1 MAARLPSRDVVIR
14 SPWRW
19 AVIVAVTFVAYVL
32 AGLAGVMLDS
42 TATLASPMYPAAGVA
57 LACVIVYGWR
67 VLPPVALGGFVVSSS
82 FVAQHGMTQ
91 YALLL
96 PLVIAA
102 GSALQAWLGAYLV
115 KRFLPTPLKLS
126 APREI
131 AGFFALGALL
141 SCLINATVGTAALY
155 AVRAL
160 AVSDL
165 AFTWGT
171 WWIGDC
177 LGVFIAAPIV
187 LTLIGAPRADW
198 APRRTTVA
206 VPLILVTVLLAAA
219 IDQVARWEA
228 QRSQAATEREAN
240 NALMTLNFR
249 LQQPLFALQALQ
261 GAYIAAASVNGA
273 ELKRVT
279 QPWLAAGG
287 AVHAMGF
294 QERLAPTDVE
304 AAEARAH
311 AEGQTSFRV
320 RNRSAQGGVQA
331 FSGDEAYA
339 VRYIEPMESQGH
351 ALGLNALDVPAT
363 RDAIVSAVLSG
374 RATVSALHAEASGAA
389 GAVHSASTSAASNVS
404 IDATATGSAGSVF
417 NGSSLVIYQ
426 AIYHGEPT
434 TPESR
439 KAAVRG
445 VVFAAFRID
454 DILLP
459 LTQQLPP
466 GMSLC
471 VTQTTPTAPT
481 APTAPSVPSVP
492 MRRLAGPAGCEMRT
506 DAWVFSKS
514 LTYAERPWTLRVNQ
528 ATHVPGTSTREN
540 DGWLFSIIGVLST
553 GVLGALLLTVTGRTL
568 RIEAAVA
575 ERTAALQQE
584 VVERQQAESALRE
597 SEQRFRNI
605 LNNVPIGV
613 VYTDLRGNVLQTN
626 PRFCELTGYSADEL
640 LGMPSL
646 DFTHPDDIRQDAEL
660 SRQLV
665 TGEIPLYR
673 RNKRYIARDGHTL
686 WVQST
691 VSLLRDEQ
699 GQPRRIVGAVED
711 ITDHMKLAEAQQ
723 ARAAA
728 EASNHAKSDFLSRMS
743 HELRTPLNA
752 MLGFAQLLELDKRHP
767 LADAQ
772 RPWVGQIQHAGW
784 HLLEMI
790 NDVLDL
796 SRIESGNVR
805 LQIEPL
811 ELSALLAR
819 TVPLVE
825 EAARK
830 RGIRISLDLAPNA
843 MRVQGDSTRVKQIL
857 TNLLTNAVKYNAD
870 QGRIHVATRMHGLE
884 IEISVTDTGLGM
896 TPEQMAELFQPFN
909 RLGRERST
917 QEGTGIGLV
926 ISKRLAELMGGNLRA
941 RSVTGE
947 GSVFILSLPTLQG
960 HETVRSDFD
969 PLLTQPAQYHQRTV
983 HYVEDNETNV
993 EVMRGVLAQRPQVRM
1008 DVSVTG
1014 LDGLA
1019 AIRNRR
1025 PDMILLDMHLPD
1037 ISGME
1042 LLRHLKADLATS
1054 TIPVV
1059 IVSADALDSQISAA
1073 IAAGAVRYLTKP
1085 VNVNELLAVMDE
1097 VLEQADTHYG

>member
-1 MAARLPSRDVVIR
+1 M
-14 SPWRW
+14 RW
-19 AVIVAVTFVAYVL
+19 AAIGVASLLAYVV
-32 AGLAGVMLDS
+32 AGMAGVLLGAD
-42 TATLASPMYPAAGVA
+42 TALVSPMYPAAGVA
-57 LACVIVYGWR
+57 LACTIVYGWR
-67 VLPPVALGGFVVSSS
+67 ILPSVL
-82 FVAQHGMTQ
+82 
-91 YALLL
+91 
-96 PLVIAA
+96 
-102 GSALQAWLGAYLV
+102 LGAYIVGVWAGARQGLTAHVLILPLATALGTAVQAGLGAFLV
-115 KRFLPTPLKLS
+115 RRFLATPLKLM

-131 AGFFALGALL
+131 AGFFVMGALVA
-141 SCLINATVGTAALY
+141 CVVNASVGTAALY
-155 AVRAL
+155 TFGRL
-160 AVSDL
+160 AQADL
-165 AFTWGT
+165 PLTWAT

-177 LGVFIAAPIV
+177 MGVFIAAPIV
-187 LTLIGAPRADW
+187 LTLIGTPRADW

-206 VPLILVTVLLAAA
+206 VPLLLVTVLLAAA
-219 IDQVARWEA
+219 IRQVAMWDA
-228 QRSQAATEREAN
+228 QRSKAATEREAN
-240 NALMTLNFR
+240 NVLTALNFR
-249 LQQPLFALQALQ
+249 LEQPLFALRALDA
-261 GAYIAAASVNGA
+261 AYTAAASVSA
-273 ELKRVT
+273 TQFQRVT
-279 QPWLAAGG
+279 SPWLTAGG
-287 AVHAMGF
+287 AVYALGF
-294 QERLAPTDVE
+294 SEPAGPQPHSSD
-304 AAEARAH
+304 
-311 AEGQTSFRV
+311 Q
-320 RNRSAQGGVQA
+320 
-331 FSGDEAYA
+331 AYA
-339 VRYIEPMESQGH
+339 VRYFEPLATQGVTQG
-351 ALGLNALDVPAT
+351 ATQGEPFALNALTVPAAAQ
-363 RDAIVSAVLSG
+363 AIASAVLSG
-374 RATVSALHAEASGAA
+374 RATVSSPLPITTANQDAS
-389 GAVHSASTSAASNVS
+389 V
-404 IDATATGSAGSVF
+404 
-417 NGSSLVIYQ
+417 VIYQ
-426 AIYHGEPT
+426 AVYAGQPT
-434 TPESR
+434 TPQAR
-439 KAAVRG
+439 KEAVRG
-445 VVFAAFRID
+445 VIFAAVRVEGITSTLTQ
-454 DILLP
+454 LLP
-459 LTQQLPP
+459 V
-466 GMSLC
+466 GMSVC
-471 VTQTTPTAPT
+471 VADAPLS
-481 APTAPSVPSVP
+481 AALS
-492 MRRLAGPAGCEMRT
+492 RLAGPLGCEVRS
-506 DAWVFSKS
+506 DAWAFSKS
-514 LTYAERPWTLRVNQ
+514 IVYAERPWTLRVNQ
-528 ATHVPGTSTREN
+528 STKGAGMFIRDN
-540 DGWLFSIIGVLST
+540 DGWLFSIVGVLST
-553 GVLGALLLTVTGRTL
+553 GVLGALLLAMTGRTR
-568 RIEAAVA
+568 RIEAAVT

-584 VVERQQAESALRE
+584 VLERQQAESALRE

-646 DFTHPDDIRQDAEL
+646 DFTHPDDIRQDADL

-728 EASNHAKSDFLSRMS
+728 EASNRAKSDFLSRMS

-805 LQIEPL
+805 LRIEPL
-811 ELSALLAR
+811 ELTALFAR
-819 TVPLVE
+819 TLPLVE

-830 RGIRISLDLAPNA
+830 RGIRISQDLALNA
-843 MRVQGDSTRVKQIL
+843 QRVKGDSTRVKQIL

-870 QGRIHVATRMHGLE
+870 GGRIHVATRVNGLE
-884 IEISVTDTGLGM
+884 VEISVTDTGLGM
-896 TPEQMAELFQPFN
+896 TPEQMADLFQPFN
-909 RLGRERST
+909 RLGRERSAE
-917 QEGTGIGLV
+917 EGTGIGLV
-926 ISKRLAELMGGNLRA
+926 ISQRLADLMSGSLRA

-960 HETVRSDFD
+960 FDTVRSDLD
-969 PLLTQPAQYHQRTV
+969 PLLTQPAQYKQRTV

-993 EVMRGVLAQRPQVRM
+993 EVMRGVLSQRSQVRM

-1019 AIRNRR
+1019 AIRHHR

-1059 IVSADALDSQISAA
+1059 IVSADALDSQISTALAFGA
-1073 IAAGAVRYLTKP
+1073 IRYLTKP
-1085 VNVNELLAVMDE
+1085 VNVNELLAVVDE
-1097 VLEQADTHYG
+1097 VLEQADTRYG

>member
-1 MAARLPSRDVVIR
+1 VAERLT
-14 SPWRW
+14 SPDALAQPPLRW
-19 AVIVAVTFVAYVL
+19 AVIMLSTLLAYVVS
-32 AGLAGVMLDS
+32 GLAGAMLGS
-42 TATLASPMYPAAGVA
+42 GPGYASAMYPAAGVA
-57 LACVIVYGWR
+57 LACVIAYGSR
-67 VLPPVALGGFVVSSS
+67 VLPLVGLGAFVVGSWVAAKQGFTQHTLLVPAAVALG
-82 FVAQHGMTQ
+82 A
-91 YALLL
+91 
-96 PLVIAA
+96 I
-102 GSALQAWLGAYLV
+102 LQAWLGAFLV
-115 KRFLPTPLKLS
+115 KRFLSTPLTLS

-131 AGFFALGALL
+131 AGFFVLGALVA
-141 SCLINATVGTAALY
+141 CVVNASVASAALY
-155 AVRAL
+155 SIGAL
-160 AVSDL
+160 TASDL

-171 WWIGDC
+171 WWLGDC

-187 LTLIGAPRADW
+187 LAMIGRPRADW

-206 VPLILVTVLLAAA
+206 VPLMLVTLLLAAA
-219 IDQVARWEA
+219 INQVARWDA
-228 QRSQAATEREAN
+228 QRSQAVTEREAN
-240 NALMTLNFR
+240 NALTALNFR
-249 LQQPLFALQALQ
+249 LQQPLFALQALR
-261 GAYIAAASVNGA
+261 GAYIAAATVNGA

-279 QPWLAAGG
+279 QPWLAPSG
-287 AVHAMGF
+287 AVYAMGF
-294 QERLAPTDVE
+294 NERLARAEVE

-311 AEGQTSFRV
+311 AEGLTSFRV
-320 RNRSAQGGVQA
+320 RNRSEQGVVQA
-331 FSGDEAYA
+331 FAGDEAYA
-339 VRYIEPMESQGH
+339 VRYIEPMELQGY
-351 ALGLNALDVPAT
+351 ALGLNALAVPAT
-363 RDAIVSAVLSG
+363 RDAILSAVLSG
-374 RATVSALHAEASGAA
+374 NPTVSDPHGVAAAVVGGASPSVVAGVGA
-389 GAVHSASTSAASNVS
+389 GSAATNAS
-404 IDATATGSAGSVF
+404 SV
-417 NGSSLVIYQ
+417 VIYQ
-426 AIYHGEPT
+426 AVYQGDPT
-434 TPESR
+434 TPEAR

-445 VVFAAFRID
+445 VVFAAVRVD
-454 DILLP
+454 DIFSTLA
-459 LTQQLPP
+459 QQLPP

-471 VTQTTPTAPT
+471 LADTGPNAP
-481 APTAPSVPSVP
+481 V
-492 MRRLAGPAGCEMRT
+492 RRLAGPVGCELRA

-514 LTYAERPWTLRVNQ
+514 ITYAERPWSLRVNQ
-528 ATHVPGTSTREN
+528 SVHVAGGASHNN

-553 GVLGALLLTVTGRTL
+553 GVLGALLLTVTGRTR
-568 RIEAAVA
+568 RIEAAVT
-575 ERTAALQQE
+575 ERTAALQQQ
-584 VVERQQAESALRE
+584 VAERQQAESALRE

-640 LGMPSL
+640 IGMPSL

-830 RGIRISLDLAPNA
+830 RGIRISQDLVSNA

-870 QGRIHVATRMHGLE
+870 QGRIHVATRLHGSE
-884 IEISVTDTGLGM
+884 VEISVTDTGLGM

-909 RLGRERST
+909 RLGRERSS

-926 ISKRLAELMGGNLRA
+926 ISQRLAELMGGSLRA

-947 GSVFILSLPTLQG
+947 GSVFILSLPTLKD
-960 HETVRSDFD
+960 EDTVRTDLD
-969 PLLTQPAQYHQRTV
+969 QLLIQPAQYQQRTV

-1042 LLRHLKADLATS
+1042 LLRHLKADPATS
-1054 TIPVV
+1054 SIPVV
-1059 IVSADALDSQISAA
+1059 IVSADALDSQINAA
-1073 IAAGAVRYLTKP
+1073 IACGAMRYLTKP
-1085 VNVNELLAVMDE
+1085 VNVNELLAVVDE
-1097 VLEQADTHYG
+1097 VLEQADTRYG

>member
-1 MAARLPSRDVVIR
+1 MAKHLTSPEASAR
-14 SPWRW
+14 SPLRW
-19 AVIVAVTFVAYVL
+19 AVIVLATSLAYVVS
-32 AGLAGVMLDS
+32 GLAGAMLGS
-42 TATLASPMYPAAGVA
+42 GPGYASAMYPAAGVA
-57 LACVIVYGWR
+57 LACVITYGSA
-67 VLPPVALGGFVVSSS
+67 VLPAVALGAFLVGSWVVAKQGF
-82 FVAQHGMTQ
+82 AQHE
-91 YALLL
+91 LIL
-96 PLVIAA
+96 PAA
-102 GSALQAWLGAYLV
+102 VAMGATLQAWIGAFLV
-115 KRFLPTPLKLS
+115 KRFLPTPLTLS
-126 APREI
+126 ASREI
-131 AGFFALGALL
+131 AGFFVLGALVA
-141 SCLINATVGTAALY
+141 CVVNASVASAALY
-155 AVRAL
+155 SIGAL
-160 AVSDL
+160 TASDL
-165 AFTWGT
+165 GFTWGT
-171 WWIGDC
+171 WWLGDC

-187 LTLIGAPRADW
+187 LAMIGRPRADW

-206 VPLILVTVLLAAA
+206 VPLILVTLLLAGA
-219 IDQVARWEA
+219 INQVARWDA
-228 QRSQAATEREAN
+228 QRSQAVTEREAN
-240 NALMTLNFR
+240 NALTALNFR
-249 LQQPLFALQALQ
+249 LQQPLFALQALR
-261 GAYIAAASVNGA
+261 GAYLAAAAVSGS

-279 QPWLAAGG
+279 QPWLAPGG
-287 AVHAMGF
+287 AVYAMGF
-294 QERLAPTDVE
+294 NERLARADVE
-304 AAEARAH
+304 AAQARAH
-311 AEGQTSFRV
+311 AEGLTSFRV
-320 RNRSAQGGVQA
+320 HNSNEQGVVQA
-331 FSGDEAYA
+331 FEGDEAYA
-339 VRYIEPMESQGH
+339 VRYIEPMELHAH
-351 ALGLNALDVPAT
+351 ALGLNALAVLST
-363 RDAIVSAVLSG
+363 RDAILGAVLSG
-374 RATVSALHAEASGAA
+374 NPTVSDPHGVAAAVVAGEGISGGAGVGAGAGAA
-389 GAVHSASTSAASNVS
+389 ATNASNV
-404 IDATATGSAGSVF
+404 
-417 NGSSLVIYQ
+417 VIYQ
-426 AIYHGEPT
+426 AVYRGEPT
-434 TPESR
+434 TPEAR
-439 KAAVRG
+439 KAAVQG
-445 VVFAAFRID
+445 VVFAAVRID
-454 DILLP
+454 DIFSTLA
-459 LTQQLPP
+459 QQLPP

-471 VTQTTPTAPT
+471 LADTAPN
-481 APTAPSVPSVP
+481 APV
-492 MRRLAGPAGCEMRT
+492 RRLAGPAGCELRT

-514 LTYAERPWTLRVNQ
+514 ITYAQRPWILRVNQ
-528 ATHVPGTSTREN
+528 SMHVPGTASRNN
-540 DGWLFSIIGVLST
+540 DAWLFSIIGVLSA
-553 GVLGALLLTVTGRTL
+553 GVLGALLLTLTGRTR
-568 RIEAAVA
+568 RIEAAVT

-665 TGEIPLYR
+665 TGEIPLFR

-711 ITDHMKLAEAQQ
+711 ITDHLKLAEAQQ

-728 EASNHAKSDFLSRMS
+728 ESSNHAKSDFLSRMS

-752 MLGFAQLLELDKRHP
+752 MLGFAQLLELDKRNP

-811 ELSALLAR
+811 DLSALLAR

-830 RGIRISLDLAPNA
+830 RGIRISQDLERNA
-843 MRVQGDSTRVKQIL
+843 MRVKGDNTRVKQIL

-870 QGRIHVATRMHGLE
+870 QGRIHVATRLHAGE
-884 IEISVTDTGLGM
+884 VEISVTDTGLGM
-896 TPEQMAELFQPFN
+896 TPDQMAELFQPFN

-926 ISKRLAELMGGNLRA
+926 ISQRLAELMGGSLRA

-947 GSVFILSLPTLQG
+947 GSVFILSLPTLKDDD
-960 HETVRSDFD
+960 TVRTNLDE
-969 PLLTQPAQYHQRTV
+969 LLTQPAQYQQRTV

-1042 LLRHLKADLATS
+1042 LLRHIKADQATC

-1059 IVSADALDSQISAA
+1059 IVSADALDSQINTAMA
-1073 IAAGAVRYLTKP
+1073 CGAMRYLTKP
-1085 VNVNELLAVMDE
+1085 VNVNELLAVVDE
-1097 VLEQADTHYG
+1097 VLAQADTRYG

>member
-1 MAARLPSRDVVIR
+1 MSSSVRTRSPLQWAVVIL
-14 SPWRW
+14 
-19 AVIVAVTFVAYVL
+19 ATFAAYTVL
-32 AGLAGVMLDS
+32 GLAGVSLAM
-42 TATLASPMYPAAGVA
+42 APGFASPLYPAAGIA
-57 LACVIVYGWR
+57 LAFVFVYGWR
-67 VLPPVALGGFVVSSS
+67 VMPAVAVAAFVVGASITASQGWTAKS
-82 FVAQHGMTQ
+82 LTVAG
-91 YALLL
+91 
-96 PLVIAA
+96 LVAVGA
-102 GSALQAWLGAYLV
+102 TLQAGLGAALV
-115 KRFLPTPLKLS
+115 KRFLRPPLRLS
-126 APREI
+126 EPREI
-131 AGFFALGALL
+131 AGFFLWGAFVACTL
-141 SCLINATVGTAALY
+141 NASIATAGLY
-155 AVRAL
+155 ASGVLMA
-160 AVSDL
+160 SDL
-165 AFTWGT
+165 LFTWGT

-177 LGVFIAAPIV
+177 LGVLIAAPIA
-187 LTLIGAPRADW
+187 LTFIGLPRADW

-206 VPLILVTVLLAAA
+206 LPLLLVTLMLAGAVL
-219 IDQVARWEA
+219 QVARWDT
-228 QRSQAATEREAN
+228 QRLQAVTEREAN
-240 NALMTLNFR
+240 NALAALNFR
-249 LQQPLFALQALQ
+249 LQQPLFALQALH
-261 GAYIAAASVNGA
+261 GAFIASDKVSDVSRR

-279 QPWLAAGG
+279 EPWLTPGLPIYTLGFSERVMPGHVAA
-287 AVHAMGF
+287 V
-294 QERLAPTDVE
+294 
-304 AAEARAH
+304 EARAH
-311 AEGQTSFRV
+311 AEGLTTFRV
-320 RNRSAQGGVQA
+320 RNRNEQGTVQA
-331 FSGDEAYA
+331 FAGDEEAYA
-339 VRYIEPMESQGH
+339 VRYIEPMEAH
-351 ALGLNALDVPAT
+351 ANALGLNALSVPVEH
-363 RDAIVSAVLSG
+363 DAVLSAVASG
-374 RATVSALHAEASGAA
+374 KATVSGVHRLSSA
-389 GAVHSASTSAASNVS
+389 GQATSADGQLNVQ
-404 IDATATGSAGSVF
+404 GV
-417 NGSSLVIYQ
+417 VIYQ
-426 AIYHGEPT
+426 AVYQGEPT
-434 TPESR
+434 TPQAR
-439 KAAVRG
+439 QAAVRG
-445 VVFAAFRID
+445 VVFASVRVEDTFSS
-454 DILLP
+454 LS
-459 LTQQLPP
+459 QQLPP

-471 VTQTTPTAPT
+471 VVDNSPGTRANQ
-481 APTAPSVPSVP
+481 
-492 MRRLAGPAGCEMRT
+492 RRLAGPAGCELRT
-506 DAWVFSKS
+506 DARVFSKS
-514 LTYAERPWTLRVNQ
+514 ITYAERPWSLRVNQ
-528 ATHVPGTSTREN
+528 AIRVSGAAVRDS
-540 DGWLFSIIGVLST
+540 DAWLFSIIGLLST
-553 GVLGALLLTVTGRTL
+553 AVLGALLLTMTGRTR
-568 RIEAAVA
+568 RIEAAVT

-811 ELSALLAR
+811 ELTALLAR

-825 EAARK
+825 ETARK
-830 RGIRISLDLAPNA
+830 RGIRISQDLAANA
-843 MRVQGDSTRVKQIL
+843 MRVQGDNTRVKQIL

-870 QGRIHVATRMHGLE
+870 QGRIHVATRLHGSE
-884 IEISVTDTGLGM
+884 VEISVTDTGLGM

-909 RLGRERST
+909 RLGRERSA

-926 ISKRLAELMGGNLRA
+926 ISQRLAELMGGSLRA

-947 GSVFILSLPTLQG
+947 GSVFILSLPTLKDQD
-960 HETVRSDFD
+960 TVRNDLD
-969 PLLTQPAQYHQRTV
+969 QLHTQPAQYQQRTV

-1019 AIRNRR
+1019 AIRNHR

-1059 IVSADALDSQISAA
+1059 IVSADALDSQITTA
-1073 IAAGAVRYLTKP
+1073 IACGAMRYLTKP
-1085 VNVNELLAVMDE
+1085 VNVNELLAVVDE
-1097 VLEQADTHYG
+1097 VLEQADTRYG

>member
-1 MAARLPSRDVVIR
+1 M
-14 SPWRW
+14 RW
-19 AVIVAVTFVAYVL
+19 AAIGVASLLAYVF
-32 AGLAGVMLDS
+32 AGMVGVLLGADN
-42 TATLASPMYPAAGVA
+42 ALVSPMYPAAGVA
-57 LACVIVYGWR
+57 LACTIVYGWR
-67 VLPPVALGGFVVSSS
+67 VLPSVALGAYIVGVWAGTRHGFAAHV
-82 FVAQHGMTQ
+82 
-91 YALLL
+91 LIL
-96 PLVIAA
+96 PLATA
-102 GSALQAWLGAYLV
+102 LGAAVQAGLGAFLV
-115 KRFLPTPLKLS
+115 QRFLPTPLKLM

-131 AGFFALGALL
+131 AGFFVLGALVA
-141 SCLINATVGTAALY
+141 CVVNASVGTAAFL
-155 AVRAL
+155 ALGGLARA
-160 AVSDL
+160 DL
-165 AFTWGT
+165 PLTWAI

-187 LTLIGAPRADW
+187 LTLIGTPRADW

-206 VPLILVTVLLAAA
+206 VPLLLVTVLLAAA
-219 IDQVARWEA
+219 INQVALWDA
-228 QRSQAATEREAN
+228 QRSKTATEREAN
-240 NALMTLNFR
+240 NVLTALNFR
-249 LQQPLFALQALQ
+249 LREPLFALQALNA
-261 GAYIAAASVNGA
+261 AYTAAASVSA
-273 ELKRVT
+273 AQFQRVT
-279 QPWLAAGG
+279 LPWLTGDG
-287 AVHAMGF
+287 AVYAMGF
-294 QERLAPTDVE
+294 NERIVRADMA
-304 AAEARAH
+304 AAEPEANAK
-311 AEGQTSFRV
+311 AEGTSSFRI
-320 RNRSAQGGVQA
+320 RYRSEPAGLQPI
-331 FSGDEAYA
+331 SGDQVYA
-339 VRYIEPMESQGH
+339 VRYIEPLAAQGS
-351 ALGLNALDVPAT
+351 ASELNDLAVPT
-363 RDAIVSAVLSG
+363 TSEAIASAVLTG
-374 RATVSALHAEASGAA
+374 LPTVSGP
-389 GAVHSASTSAASNVS
+389 HSAATPKLTTNKASQN
-404 IDATATGSAGSVF
+404 ASV
-417 NGSSLVIYQ
+417 VIYQ
-426 AIYHGEPT
+426 AVYTGQPT
-434 TPESR
+434 TPQAR
-439 KAAVRG
+439 KEAVRG
-445 VVFAAFRID
+445 VVFAAVRVEGITSTLTQ
-454 DILLP
+454 LLP
-459 LTQQLPP
+459 V
-466 GMSLC
+466 GMSVC
-471 VTQTTPTAPT
+471 VVDAP
-481 APTAPSVPSVP
+481 PSAAVS
-492 MRRLAGPAGCEMRT
+492 RLAGPLGCEVRSDT
-506 DAWVFSKS
+506 SAFSKS
-514 LTYAERPWTLRVNQ
+514 IVYAERPWTLRVNQ
-528 ATHVPGTSTREN
+528 SNKATGRLIRDN
-540 DGWLFSIIGVLST
+540 DGWLFSIVGVMST
-553 GVLGALLLTVTGRTL
+553 GVLGALLLAMTGRTR

-584 VVERQQAESALRE
+584 VLERQQAESALRE

-805 LQIEPL
+805 LRIEPL
-811 ELSALLAR
+811 ELTALFAR
-819 TVPLVE
+819 TLPLVE

-830 RGIRISLDLAPNA
+830 RGIRISQDLALNA
-843 MRVQGDSTRVKQIL
+843 QRVQGDSTRVKQIL

-870 QGRIHVATRMHGLE
+870 GGRIHVATRVNGLE
-884 IEISVTDTGLGM
+884 VEISVTDTGLGM
-896 TPEQMAELFQPFN
+896 TPEQMADLFQPFN
-909 RLGRERST
+909 RLGRERSA

-926 ISKRLAELMGGNLRA
+926 ISQRLADLMGGSLRA

-960 HETVRSDFD
+960 HDTVRSDLD
-969 PLLTQPAQYHQRTV
+969 PLLTQPAQYKQRTV

-993 EVMRGVLAQRPQVRM
+993 EVMRGVLSQRPQVRM

-1019 AIRNRR
+1019 AIRHHR

-1042 LLRHLKADLATS
+1042 LLRYLKADLATS

-1059 IVSADALDSQISAA
+1059 IVSADALDSQISTALGF
-1073 IAAGAVRYLTKP
+1073 GAVRYLTKP
-1085 VNVNELLAVMDE
+1085 VNVNELLSVVDE
-1097 VLEQADTHYG
+1097 LLAAADTHYG

>member
-1 MAARLPSRDVVIR
+1 VVAR
-14 SPWRW
+14 SPSGDALTRSPLRW
-19 AVIVAVTFVAYVL
+19 AVILVVTLLAYT
-32 AGLAGVMLDS
+32 AFGLAGVMLGA
-42 TATLASPMYPAAGVA
+42 ATSLASPMYPAAGIA

-67 VLPPVALGGFVVSSS
+67 VLPAVGLGAFIVGTWVASKQGLT
-82 FVAQHGMTQ
+82 QH
-91 YALLL
+91 ALLL
-96 PLVIAA
+96 PVAVA
-102 GSALQAWLGAYLV
+102 MGATVQAWLGAFLV
-115 KRFLPTPLKLS
+115 KRFLPAPLKLS

-131 AGFFALGALL
+131 AGFFVLGALVA
-141 SCLINATVGTAALY
+141 CVVNASAGTAALY
-155 AVRAL
+155 VGRAL
-160 AVSDL
+160 TASDL
-165 AFTWGT
+165 LFTWGI
-171 WWIGDC
+171 WWVGDC
-177 LGVFIAAPIV
+177 LGVFIAAPIL
-187 LTLIGAPRADW
+187 LTLIGQPRADW

-206 VPLILVTVLLAAA
+206 VPLMLVTVLLAAA
-219 IDQVARWEA
+219 ISQVSRWDA
-228 QRSQAATEREAN
+228 LRSQAVTEREAN
-240 NALMTLNFR
+240 NALTALNFR
-249 LQQPLFALQALQ
+249 LQQPLFALQALH
-261 GAYIAAASVNGA
+261 GAYVAAAAVNGA

-279 QPWLAAGG
+279 QPWLEPSG
-287 AVHAMGF
+287 AVYAMGF
-294 QERLAPTDVE
+294 NERVARADLE

-311 AEGQTSFRV
+311 AEGLTSFRV
-320 RNRSAQGGVQA
+320 RNRSEQGVVQP

-339 VRYIEPMESQGH
+339 MRYIEPMELQGH
-351 ALGLNALDVPAT
+351 ALGLNALAVPAT
-363 RDAIVSAVLSG
+363 RDAILSAVLTG
-374 RATVSALHAEASGAA
+374 RPTVSDPHGVAAAGVAAA
-389 GAVHSASTSAASNVS
+389 GAAAKTSGVDAAAGASS
-404 IDATATGSAGSVF
+404 
-417 NGSSLVIYQ
+417 NGSSVVIYQ
-426 AIYHGEPT
+426 AVYHGEPA
-434 TPESR
+434 TPEAR

-445 VVFAAFRID
+445 VAFAAVRID
-454 DILLP
+454 DIFSS

-471 VTQTTPTAPT
+471 VADAAPN
-481 APTAPSVPSVP
+481 AP

-514 LTYAERPWTLRVNQ
+514 ITYAERPWSLRVNQ
-528 ATHVPGTSTREN
+528 AIHVPGAATRQN

-553 GVLGALLLTVTGRTL
+553 GVLGALLLTVTGRTR
-568 RIEAAVA
+568 RIEAAVT

-640 LGMPSL
+640 IGMPSL

-660 SRQLV
+660 SRQLI

-691 VSLLRDEQ
+691 VSLLRDDQ

-752 MLGFAQLLELDKRHP
+752 MLGFAQLLELDKRNP

-830 RGIRISLDLAPNA
+830 RGIRISQDLERNA
-843 MRVQGDSTRVKQIL
+843 MRVQGDNTRVKQIL

-870 QGRIHVATRMHGLE
+870 HGRIHVATRLHAGE
-884 IEISVTDTGLGM
+884 VEISVTDTGLGM

-926 ISKRLAELMGGNLRA
+926 ISQRLAELMGGSLRA

-947 GSVFILSLPTLQG
+947 GSVFILSLPTLKD
-960 HETVRSDFD
+960 EDTVRTNLDE
-969 PLLTQPAQYHQRTV
+969 LLTQPAQYQQRTV

-1019 AIRNRR
+1019 AIRNHR

-1042 LLRHLKADLATS
+1042 LLRHIKADLATS

-1059 IVSADALDSQISAA
+1059 IVSADALDSQINTA
-1073 IAAGAVRYLTKP
+1073 IACGAIRYLTKP
-1085 VNVNELLAVMDE
+1085 VNVNELLAVVDE
-1097 VLEQADTHYG
+1097 VLGQADTRYG

>member
-1 MAARLPSRDVVIR
+1 
-14 SPWRW
+14 
-19 AVIVAVTFVAYVL
+19 
-32 AGLAGVMLDS
+32 
-42 TATLASPMYPAAGVA
+42 
-57 LACVIVYGWR
+57 
-67 VLPPVALGGFVVSSS
+67 
-82 FVAQHGMTQ
+82 
-91 YALLL
+91 
-96 PLVIAA
+96 
-102 GSALQAWLGAYLV
+102 
-115 KRFLPTPLKLS
+115 
-126 APREI
+126 
-131 AGFFALGALL
+131 
-141 SCLINATVGTAALY
+141 
-155 AVRAL
+155 
-160 AVSDL
+160 
-165 AFTWGT
+165 
-171 WWIGDC
+171 
-177 LGVFIAAPIV
+177 
-187 LTLIGAPRADW
+187 
-198 APRRTTVA
+198 
-206 VPLILVTVLLAAA
+206 
-219 IDQVARWEA
+219 
-228 QRSQAATEREAN
+228 
-240 NALMTLNFR
+240 
-249 LQQPLFALQALQ
+249 
-261 GAYIAAASVNGA
+261 
-273 ELKRVT
+273 
-279 QPWLAAGG
+279 
-287 AVHAMGF
+287 
-294 QERLAPTDVE
+294 
-304 AAEARAH
+304 
-311 AEGQTSFRV
+311 
-320 RNRSAQGGVQA
+320 
-331 FSGDEAYA
+331 
-339 VRYIEPMESQGH
+339 
-351 ALGLNALDVPAT
+351 
-363 RDAIVSAVLSG
+363 
-374 RATVSALHAEASGAA
+374 
-389 GAVHSASTSAASNVS
+389 
-404 IDATATGSAGSVF
+404 
-417 NGSSLVIYQ
+417 
-426 AIYHGEPT
+426 
-434 TPESR
+434 
-439 KAAVRG
+439 
-445 VVFAAFRID
+445 
-454 DILLP
+454 

-471 VTQTTPTAPT
+471 VADSAPNAPT
-481 APTAPSVPSVP
+481 
-492 MRRLAGPAGCEMRT
+492 RRLAGPVACEMRT

-514 LTYAERPWTLRVNQ
+514 ITYAERPWSLRVNQ
-528 ATHVPGTSTREN
+528 AIAPVGAAARDS

-553 GVLGALLLTVTGRTL
+553 GVLGALLLTVTGRTR
-568 RIEAAVA
+568 RIEAAVT

-640 LGMPSL
+640 IGMPSL

-752 MLGFAQLLELDKRHP
+752 MLGFAQLLELDKRNP

-830 RGIRISLDLAPNA
+830 RGIRISQDLAPKA
-843 MRVQGDSTRVKQIL
+843 MRVQGDNTRVKQIL

-870 QGRIHVATRMHGLE
+870 QGRIHVATRLHGHE
-884 IEISVTDTGLGM
+884 VEISVTDTGLGM

-909 RLGRERST
+909 RLGRERSS

-926 ISKRLAELMGGNLRA
+926 ISQRLAELMGGSLRA

-947 GSVFILSLPTLQG
+947 GSVFILSLPTLKD
-960 HETVRSDFD
+960 EDTVRTNLDE
-969 PLLTQPAQYHQRTV
+969 LLTQPAQYQQRTV

-1019 AIRNRR
+1019 AIRNHR

-1042 LLRHLKADLATS
+1042 LLRHIKADLATS

-1059 IVSADALDSQISAA
+1059 IVSADALDSQINAA
-1073 IAAGAVRYLTKP
+1073 IACGAMRYLTKP
-1085 VNVNELLAVMDE
+1085 VNVNELLAVVDE
-1097 VLEQADTHYG
+1097 VLEQADTRYG

>member
-1 MAARLPSRDVVIR
+1 MLSSARTR
-14 SPWRW
+14 SPLRW
-19 AVIVAVTFVAYVL
+19 AVVIVATFMTYTL
-32 AGLAGVMLDS
+32 LGLAGVSLAM
-42 TATLASPMYPAAGVA
+42 APGFASPFYPAAGIA
-57 LACVIVYGWR
+57 LACVFVYGWR
-67 VLPPVALGGFVVSSS
+67 VMPAVALGAFVVGASIMAAQGWTAKSLTVAGFV
-82 FVAQHGMTQ
+82 AMG
-91 YALLL
+91 A
-96 PLVIAA
+96 P
-102 GSALQAWLGAYLV
+102 LQAGLGAVLV
-115 KRFLPTPLKLS
+115 KRFLRPPLRLS
-126 APREI
+126 APKEI
-131 AGFFALGALL
+131 ASFFLWGAFVACTL
-141 SCLINATVGTAALY
+141 NASIATAGLY
-155 AVRAL
+155 ASGVLSA
-160 AVSDL
+160 SDL
-165 AFTWGT
+165 LFTWGT
-171 WWIGDC
+171 WWTCDC
-177 LGVFIAAPIV
+177 LGVLIAAPIA
-187 LTLIGAPRADW
+187 LAFIGLPRADW
-198 APRRTTVA
+198 APRRATVA
-206 VPLILVTVLLAAA
+206 LPLVLVTVLLAGAVL
-219 IDQVARWEA
+219 QVTRWDA
-228 QRSQAATEREAN
+228 QRLQTVTEREAN
-240 NALMTLNFR
+240 NLLVTLSFR
-249 LQQPLFALQALQ
+249 LQQPLYALQAVH
-261 GAYIAAASVNGA
+261 GAFIASDRVGNVSRQ

-279 QPWLAAGG
+279 EPWLSLAAPI
-287 AVHAMGF
+287 HALGF
-294 QERLAPTDVE
+294 TERVMPGQMAAVE
-304 AAEARAH
+304 ARVH
-311 AEGQTSFRV
+311 AEGLTTFRI
-320 RNRSAQGGVQA
+320 RNRNEQGAVQRLA
-331 FSGDEAYA
+331 GDEEAFA
-339 VRYIEPMESQGH
+339 VRYIEPMEAH
-351 ALGLNALDVPAT
+351 VLALGLNALSVPGQ
-363 RDAIVSAVLSG
+363 RDAVLSAVATG
-374 RATVSALHAEASGAA
+374 KATVTGLHTVSSGLSP
-389 GAVHSASTSAASNVS
+389 GLSSGLSSDASTSRA
-404 IDATATGSAGSVF
+404 
-417 NGSSLVIYQ
+417 NGQTKGQDVVIYQ
-426 AIYHGEPT
+426 AVYQGEPS
-434 TPESR
+434 TPPAR

-445 VVFAAFRID
+445 VVFASVRVE
-454 DILLP
+454 DILASLS
-459 LTQQLPP
+459 QQLSP

-471 VTQTTPTAPT
+471 VVDTSPDSLASQ
-481 APTAPSVPSVP
+481 
-492 MRRLAGPAGCEMRT
+492 RRLAGPMGCEMRT
-506 DAWVFSKS
+506 DAGVFSKPMS
-514 LTYAERPWTLRVNQ
+514 YAQRPWSLRVIQ
-528 ATHVPGTSTREN
+528 AVPVRGVGGVGGVGARDS
-540 DGWLFSIIGVLST
+540 DAWLFSIIGLLST
-553 GVLGALLLTVTGRTL
+553 AVLGALLLTVTGRTR
-568 RIEAAVA
+568 RIEAAVTD
-575 ERTAALQQE
+575 RTAALQQE
-584 VVERQQAESALRE
+584 VLERQQAESALRE

-640 LGMPSL
+640 LGMPSI
-646 DFTHPDDIRQDAEL
+646 DFTHPDDVRQDADL

-811 ELSALLAR
+811 ELAALFAR

-825 EAARK
+825 AAARK
-830 RGIRISLDLAPNA
+830 RGIRISQDLAPDA

-870 QGRIHVATRMHGLE
+870 HGRIHVATRMHGLE

-926 ISKRLAELMGGNLRA
+926 ISQRLAELMGGSLRA

-947 GSVFILSLPTLQG
+947 GSVFILSLPTLQSYD
-960 HETVRSDFD
+960 TVRTDLD
-969 PLLTQPAQYHQRTV
+969 PLHTQPAQYQQRTV

-1019 AIRNRR
+1019 AIRNHR

-1059 IVSADALDSQISAA
+1059 IVSADALDSQITTA
-1073 IAAGAVRYLTKP
+1073 IACGAMRYLTKP
-1085 VNVNELLAVMDE
+1085 VNVNELLAVVDE
-1097 VLEQADTHYG
+1097 VLEQADTRYG

>member
-1 MAARLPSRDVVIR
+1 VAERLTSPDASARSPLRWVVIVL
-14 SPWRW
+14 
-19 AVIVAVTFVAYVL
+19 ATLLAYVGS
-32 AGLAGVMLDS
+32 GLAGAMLGS
-42 TATLASPMYPAAGVA
+42 GPAYASAMYPAAGVA
-57 LACVIVYGWR
+57 LACVIAFGPR
-67 VLPPVALGGFVVSSS
+67 VLPSVALGAFVVGSW
-82 FVAQHGMTQ
+82 VAAKQGFTQH
-91 YALLL
+91 ALLL
-96 PLVIAA
+96 PAA
-102 GSALQAWLGAYLV
+102 VAMGATLQAWLGAFLV
-115 KRFLPTPLKLS
+115 KRFLPTPLTLS

-131 AGFFALGALL
+131 AGFFVLGALVA
-141 SCLINATVGTAALY
+141 CVVNASVASAALY
-155 AVRAL
+155 SIRAL
-160 AVSDL
+160 TASDL
-165 AFTWGT
+165 AFNWGT
-171 WWIGDC
+171 WWLGDC

-187 LTLIGAPRADW
+187 LAMIGQPRAEW
-198 APRRTTVA
+198 APRRATVA
-206 VPLILVTVLLAAA
+206 VPLMLVTLLLAAA
-219 IDQVARWEA
+219 INQVARWDA
-228 QRSQAATEREAN
+228 QRSQAVTEREAN
-240 NALMTLNFR
+240 NALTALNFR
-249 LQQPLFALQALQ
+249 LQQPLFALQALR
-261 GAYIAAASVNGA
+261 GAYVAAAAVNGS

-279 QPWLAAGG
+279 QPWLAPSG
-287 AVHAMGF
+287 AVYAMGF
-294 QERLAPTDVE
+294 NERLARADVE

-311 AEGQTSFRV
+311 AEGLTSFRV
-320 RNRSAQGGVQA
+320 RNRSEQGVVQT
-331 FSGDEAYA
+331 FTGDEAYA
-339 VRYIEPMESQGH
+339 VRYIEPMELQGY
-351 ALGLNALDVPAT
+351 ALGLNALAVPAT
-363 RDAIVSAVLSG
+363 RDAILSAVLSG
-374 RATVSALHAEASGAA
+374 QPTVSDPHGVATAMVGGAGTSVAAVA
-389 GAVHSASTSAASNVS
+389 GASATNAS
-404 IDATATGSAGSVF
+404 SV
-417 NGSSLVIYQ
+417 LIYQ
-426 AIYHGEPT
+426 AVYHGEPT
-434 TPESR
+434 SPEAR

-445 VVFAAFRID
+445 VVFAAVRID
-454 DILLP
+454 DIFSTLA
-459 LTQQLPP
+459 QQLPP

-471 VTQTTPTAPT
+471 LADTAPN
-481 APTAPSVPSVP
+481 AP
-492 MRRLAGPAGCEMRT
+492 MRRLAGPVGCELRT

-514 LTYAERPWTLRVNQ
+514 ITYAERPWSLRVNQ
-528 ATHVPGTSTREN
+528 SIRPSGTASHNN

-553 GVLGALLLTVTGRTL
+553 GVLGALLLTVTGRTR

-575 ERTAALQQE
+575 ERTAALQQQ
-584 VVERQQAESALRE
+584 VAERQQAESALRE

-640 LGMPSL
+640 IGMPSL

-767 LADAQ
+767 LAEAQ

-825 EAARK
+825 ETARK
-830 RGIRISLDLAPNA
+830 RGIRISQDLVSNA

-870 QGRIHVATRMHGLE
+870 QGRIHVATRLHGSE
-884 IEISVTDTGLGM
+884 VEISVTDTGLGM

-926 ISKRLAELMGGNLRA
+926 ISQRLAELMGGSLRA

-947 GSVFILSLPTLQG
+947 GSVFILSLPTLKD
-960 HETVRSDFD
+960 EDTVRTDLD
-969 PLLTQPAQYHQRTV
+969 QMLTQPAQYQQRTV

-993 EVMRGVLAQRPQVRM
+993 EVMRGVLAQRAQVRM

-1019 AIRNRR
+1019 AIRNHR

-1054 TIPVV
+1054 SIPVV
-1059 IVSADALDSQISAA
+1059 IVSADALDSQINTA
-1073 IAAGAVRYLTKP
+1073 IACGAMRYLTKP
-1085 VNVNELLAVMDE
+1085 VNVNELLAVVDE
-1097 VLEQADTHYG
+1097 VLEQADTRYG

>member
-1 MAARLPSRDVVIR
+1 MHR
-14 SPWRW
+14 SPLRW
-19 AVIVAVTFVAYVL
+19 GLIAAATLLTYVVS
-32 AGLAGVMLDS
+32 GLAAAMLGVGS
-42 TATLASPMYPAAGVA
+42 NTALPMYPAAGVA

-67 VLPPVALGGFVVSSS
+67 VLPAVALGAFIVGTWVVANKGFT
-82 FVAQHGMTQ
+82 QHAM
-91 YALLL
+91 LL
-96 PLVIAA
+96 PVAMA
-102 GSALQAWLGAYLV
+102 MGATLQSWLGAILV
-115 KRFLPTPLKLS
+115 KRFLATPLKLS

-131 AGFFALGALL
+131 AGFFILGALL
-141 SCLINATVGTAALY
+141 ACVVNASVGTAALY
-155 AVRAL
+155 ASRAL
-160 AVSDL
+160 TGSEL
-165 AFTWGT
+165 AFAWGA
-171 WWIGDC
+171 WWTGDC

-187 LTLIGAPRADW
+187 LTLIGQPHADW

-206 VPLILVTVLLAAA
+206 APLMLVTVLLAAA
-219 IDQVARWEA
+219 VHQVAQWDA
-228 QRSQAATEREAN
+228 QRTQAITEREAN
-240 NALMTLNFR
+240 NALTALEFR
-249 LQQPLFALQALQ
+249 LQQPLFALQALH
-261 GAYIAAASVNGA
+261 GAYVAAASISRA
-273 ELKRVT
+273 DLKRVT
-279 QPWLAAGG
+279 QPWLTPGG
-287 AVHAMGF
+287 AVYALGF
-294 QERLAPTDVE
+294 NERVARVDVA

-311 AEGQTSFRV
+311 AEGLTSYHV
-320 RNRSAQGGVQA
+320 RNLNAQGVVQPVG
-331 FSGDEAYA
+331 GDETYA
-339 VRYIEPMESQGH
+339 VRFIEPMELQAH
-351 ALGLNALDVPAT
+351 ALGLDAFAAPAT
-363 RDAIVSAVLSG
+363 REAIYGAVLSG
-374 RATVSALHAEASGAA
+374 RPTASDPHSVATSAVAA
-389 GAVHSASTSAASNVS
+389 ATTSAAAQTTS
-404 IDATATGSAGSVF
+404 TAAGGSANASGV
-417 NGSSLVIYQ
+417 LIYQ
-426 AIYHGEPT
+426 AVYLGDPS
-434 TPESR
+434 TPEAR

-445 VVFAAFRID
+445 VVFVAVRID
-454 DILLP
+454 DIFSTLA
-459 LTQQLPP
+459 QQLPP

-471 VTQTTPTAPT
+471 MTGSSA
-481 APTAPSVPSVP
+481 ASAP
-492 MRRLAGPAGCEMRT
+492 MRRLAGPEGCELRT
-506 DAWVFSKS
+506 DAWAYSKS
-514 LTYAERPWTLRVNQ
+514 ISYAERPWSLRVNQ
-528 ATHVPGTSTREN
+528 SMHVSNPASRDDE
-540 DGWLFSIIGVLST
+540 GWLFSAIGVLST
-553 GVLGALLLTVTGRTL
+553 GVLGALLLTVTGRTR
-568 RIEAAVA
+568 RIEAAVT

-613 VYTDLRGNVLQTN
+613 IYTDLRGNVLQTN

-640 LGMPSL
+640 IGMPSL
-646 DFTHPDDIRQDAEL
+646 DLTHPDDIRQDAEL

-665 TGEIPLYR
+665 CGEIPLYR

-830 RGIRISLDLAPNA
+830 RGIRISRDLAINA
-843 MRVQGDSTRVKQIL
+843 TRVKGDNTRVKQIL

-870 QGRIHVATRMHGLE
+870 QGRIHVATRLHGSE
-884 IEISVTDTGLGM
+884 VEISVTDTGLGM
-896 TPEQMAELFQPFN
+896 TPEQMSELFQPFN

-926 ISKRLAELMGGNLRA
+926 ISQRLAELMGGSLRA
-941 RSVTGE
+941 RSVTGK
-947 GSVFILSLPTLQG
+947 GSVFILSLPTLKD
-960 HETVRSDFD
+960 EDRVRTSFD
-969 PLLTQPAQYHQRTV
+969 ELTIEPAQYQQRTV
-983 HYVEDNETNV
+983 HYVEDNETNI

-1025 PDMILLDMHLPD
+1025 PDLILLDMHLPD

-1042 LLRHLKADLATS
+1042 LLRHIKTDLATS

-1059 IVSADALDSQISAA
+1059 IVSADALESQITAA
-1073 IAAGAVRYLTKP
+1073 IACGAMRYLTKP
-1085 VNVNELLAVMDE
+1085 VNVNELLAVVDQ
-1097 VLEQADTHYG
+1097 VLGQADTRYG

>member
-1 MAARLPSRDVVIR
+1 VAERLTSPDALTR
-14 SPWRW
+14 SPLRW
-19 AVIVAVTFVAYVL
+19 AVIVLATLLAYVL
-32 AGLAGVMLDS
+32 TGLAGAKLGS
-42 TATLASPMYPAAGVA
+42 GPGYASPMYPAAGIA
-57 LACVIVYGWR
+57 LACVIAYGSR
-67 VLPPVALGGFVVSSS
+67 VLPSIALGAFVVGSW
-82 FVAQHGMTQ
+82 VAAKQGFTQ
-91 YALLL
+91 YALLM
-96 PLVIAA
+96 PAA
-102 GSALQAWLGAYLV
+102 VAVGATLQAWLGAFLV
-115 KRFLPTPLKLS
+115 KRFLPTPLTLS
-126 APREI
+126 ASREI
-131 AGFFALGALL
+131 AGFFVLGALVA
-141 SCLINATVGTAALY
+141 CVVNASVASAALY
-155 AVRAL
+155 LIGAL
-160 AVSDL
+160 TASDL

-171 WWIGDC
+171 WWLGDC

-187 LTLIGAPRADW
+187 LAMIGQPRADW

-206 VPLILVTVLLAAA
+206 VPLMLVTLLLAAA
-219 IDQVARWEA
+219 INQVARWDA
-228 QRSQAATEREAN
+228 QRSQAVTEREAN
-240 NALMTLNFR
+240 NALTALNFR
-249 LQQPLFALQALQ
+249 LQQPLFALQALR
-261 GAYIAAASVNGA
+261 GAYVAAAVVNGS

-279 QPWLAAGG
+279 QPWLAPSG
-287 AVHAMGF
+287 AVYAMGF
-294 QERLAPTDVE
+294 NERLARAEVE

-311 AEGQTSFRV
+311 AEGLTSFRV
-320 RNRSAQGGVQA
+320 RDRSEQGVVQA
-331 FSGDEAYA
+331 FTGDEAYA
-339 VRYIEPMESQGH
+339 VRYIEPMELQGY
-351 ALGLNALDVPAT
+351 ALGLNALAVRAT
-363 RDAIVSAVLSG
+363 RDAILSAVLTG
-374 RATVSALHAEASGAA
+374 NPTVSDPHGVATAVVGDASASVVA
-389 GAVHSASTSAASNVS
+389 GAGASAGAGSAATNASNV
-404 IDATATGSAGSVF
+404 
-417 NGSSLVIYQ
+417 VIYQ
-426 AIYHGEPT
+426 AVYEGEPT
-434 TPESR
+434 TPEAR

-445 VVFAAFRID
+445 VVFAAVRID
-454 DILLP
+454 DIFSTLA
-459 LTQQLPP
+459 QQLPP

-471 VTQTTPTAPT
+471 MADTAPN
-481 APTAPSVPSVP
+481 AP
-492 MRRLAGPAGCEMRT
+492 MRRLAGLAGCELRT

-514 LTYAERPWTLRVNQ
+514 ITYAERPWSLRVNQ
-528 ATHVPGTSTREN
+528 SIRVAGTSLRNN
-540 DGWLFSIIGVLST
+540 DAWLFSIIGVLST
-553 GVLGALLLTVTGRTL
+553 GVLGALLLTVTGRTR
-568 RIEAAVA
+568 RIEAAVT

-699 GQPRRIVGAVED
+699 GEPRRIVGAVED

-752 MLGFAQLLELDKRHP
+752 MLGFAQLLELDKRNP
-767 LADAQ
+767 LAEAQ

-811 ELSALLAR
+811 ELTALLAR
-819 TVPLVE
+819 TLPLVE

-830 RGIRISLDLAPNA
+830 RGIRITQDLERSA
-843 MRVQGDSTRVKQIL
+843 MRAQGDNTRVKQIL

-870 QGRIHVATRMHGLE
+870 DGRIHVATRLHAGE
-884 IEISVTDTGLGM
+884 VEISVTDTGLGM
-896 TPEQMAELFQPFN
+896 TPEQMSELFQPFN

-926 ISKRLAELMGGNLRA
+926 ISQRLAELMGGSLRA

-947 GSVFILSLPTLQG
+947 GSVFILSLPTLKDDD
-960 HETVRSDFD
+960 TVRTNLDE
-969 PLLTQPAQYHQRTV
+969 LLTHPAQYQQRTV

-1019 AIRNRR
+1019 AIRNHR

-1059 IVSADALDSQISAA
+1059 IVSADALDSQINAA
-1073 IAAGAVRYLTKP
+1073 IASGAMRYLTKP
-1085 VNVNELLAVMDE
+1085 VNVNELLAVVDE
-1097 VLEQADTHYG
+1097 VLGQADTRYG

>member
-1 MAARLPSRDVVIR
+1 MATRLPSPDAITRLPLR

-19 AVIVAVTFVAYVL
+19 AVIVAVTLVAYVL
-32 AGLAGVMLDS
+32 VGLAGVMLGS
-42 TATLASPMYPAAGVA
+42 TSTLASPMYPAAGVA

-67 VLPPVALGGFVVSSS
+67 VLPSVALGGFVVGSWV
-82 FVAQHGMTQ
+82 VARQGLTHH
-91 YALLL
+91 ALLL
-96 PLVIAA
+96 PLAMAA
-102 GSALQAWLGAYLV
+102 GAALQAWVGAHLV
-115 KRFLPTPLKLS
+115 KRFLPSPLKLS

-141 SCLINATVGTAALY
+141 ACVINASVGTAALY
-155 AVRAL
+155 AIRAL
-160 AVSDL
+160 TVSDL

-206 VPLILVTVLLAAA
+206 VPLMLVTVLLAAA
-219 IDQVARWEA
+219 INQVASWDA
-228 QRSQAATEREAN
+228 QRSQAVTEREAN
-240 NALMTLNFR
+240 NALTALNFR

-261 GAYIAAASVNGA
+261 GAYFAASSVNGA

-279 QPWLAAGG
+279 QPWLAPVG
-287 AVHAMGF
+287 AVYAMGF
-294 QERLAPTDVE
+294 HERVARADVE

-311 AEGQTSFRV
+311 AEGQTGFRV

-339 VRYIEPMESQGH
+339 VRYIEPMELNGH
-351 ALGLNALDVPAT
+351 ALGLNALAVPAT

-374 RATVSALHAEASGAA
+374 RATVSDPHDAAPGALGAA
-389 GAVHSASTSAASNVS
+389 QPVGTAAASDVRA
-404 IDATATGSAGSVF
+404 DAGATGSAPSVST
-417 NGSSLVIYQ
+417 GSSVMIYQ
-426 AIYHGEPT
+426 AVYHGEPT

-445 VVFAAFRID
+445 VVFAAVRID
-454 DILLP
+454 DIFLP

-471 VTQTTPTAPT
+471 VADTAPN
-481 APTAPSVPSVP
+481 AP
-492 MRRLAGPAGCEMRT
+492 MRRLAGPAGCEMRS

-514 LTYAERPWTLRVNQ
+514 ITYAERPWTLRVNQ

-553 GVLGALLLTVTGRTL
+553 GVLGALLLTVTGRTR
-568 RIEAAVA
+568 RIEAAVT

-830 RGIRISLDLAPNA
+830 RGIRISQDLATNA
-843 MRVQGDSTRVKQIL
+843 MRVQGDNTRVKQIL

-870 QGRIHVATRMHGLE
+870 QGRIHVATRVHGLE
-884 IEISVTDTGLGM
+884 VEISVTDTGLGM

-926 ISKRLAELMGGNLRA
+926 ISQRLAELMGGSLRA

-960 HETVRSDFD
+960 YDTVRSDFD
-969 PLLTQPAQYHQRTV
+969 PMLTQPAQYHQRTV

-1073 IAAGAVRYLTKP
+1073 IASGAVRYLTKP
-1085 VNVNELLAVMDE
+1085 VNVNELLVVVDE
-1097 VLEQADTHYG
+1097 VLEQADTRYG

>member
-1 MAARLPSRDVVIR
+1 VVLL
-14 SPWRW
+14 
-19 AVIVAVTFVAYVL
+19 VTGLAYVL
-32 AGLAGVMLDS
+32 TGLAGVSLGA
-42 TATLASPMYPAAGVA
+42 TTTLASPMYPAAGIA
-57 LACVIVYGWR
+57 LACTIVYGWR
-67 VLPPVALGGFVVSSS
+67 VLPAVALGAFIVGAW
-82 FVAQHGMTQ
+82 VAAKPGLSQHT
-91 YALLL
+91 LLL
-96 PLVIAA
+96 PVAMALGAT
-102 GSALQAWLGAYLV
+102 LQAWLGAYLV
-115 KRFLPTPLKLS
+115 KRFLPAPLKLS
-126 APREI
+126 ATREI
-131 AGFFALGALL
+131 AGFFVLGALVA
-141 SCLINATVGTAALY
+141 CLVNASVGTATLY
-155 AVRAL
+155 AMRAL
-160 AVSDL
+160 TASDV

-171 WWIGDC
+171 WWVGDC

-187 LTLIGAPRADW
+187 LTLIGQPRADW

-206 VPLILVTVLLAAA
+206 VPLMLVTLLLAAA
-219 IDQVARWEA
+219 INQVAHWDT
-228 QRSQAATEREAN
+228 QRTQAVTEREAN
-240 NALMTLNFR
+240 NALTALTFR

-261 GAYIAAASVNGA
+261 GAYVAAAEVNA
-273 ELKRVT
+273 VEFKRVT
-279 QPWLAAGG
+279 QPWLVPGG
-287 AVHAMGF
+287 AVYAMGF
-294 QERLAPTDVE
+294 NERVAQADVI
-304 AAEARAH
+304 AAETRAH
-311 AEGQTSFRV
+311 AEGVTSFRV
-320 RNRSAQGGVQA
+320 RNRSEQGGVQP
-331 FSGDEAYA
+331 FVGDEAYA
-339 VRYIEPMESQGH
+339 IRHIEPMALQAD
-351 ALGLNALDVPAT
+351 ALGLNALSVPAT
-363 RDAIVSAVLSG
+363 RDAILSAVLTG
-374 RATVSALHAEASGAA
+374 RPTVSDPHGMATDAVGA
-389 GAVHSASTSAASNVS
+389 TSSK
-404 IDATATGSAGSVF
+404 TGPSV
-417 NGSSLVIYQ
+417 VIYQ
-426 AIYHGEPT
+426 AVYRRDAS
-434 TPESR
+434 TPEARRAS
-439 KAAVRG
+439 VRG
-445 VVFAAFRID
+445 VVFAAVRVD
-454 DILLP
+454 DIFSS

-471 VTQTTPTAPT
+471 VADSAPNAPT
-481 APTAPSVPSVP
+481 
-492 MRRLAGPAGCEMRT
+492 RRLAGPVACEMRT

-514 LTYAERPWTLRVNQ
+514 ITYAERPWSLRVNQ
-528 ATHVPGTSTREN
+528 AIAPVGAAARDS

-553 GVLGALLLTVTGRTL
+553 GVLGALLLTVTGRTR
-568 RIEAAVA
+568 RIEAAVT

-640 LGMPSL
+640 IGMPSL

-752 MLGFAQLLELDKRHP
+752 MLGFAQLLELDKRNP

-830 RGIRISLDLAPNA
+830 RGIRISQDLAPKA
-843 MRVQGDSTRVKQIL
+843 MRVQGDNTRVKQIL

-870 QGRIHVATRMHGLE
+870 QGRIHVATRLHGHE
-884 IEISVTDTGLGM
+884 VEISVTDTGLGM

-909 RLGRERST
+909 RLGRERSS

-926 ISKRLAELMGGNLRA
+926 ISQRLAELMGGSLRA

-947 GSVFILSLPTLQG
+947 GSVFILSLPTLKD
-960 HETVRSDFD
+960 EDTVRTNLDE
-969 PLLTQPAQYHQRTV
+969 LLTQPAQYQQRTV

-1019 AIRNRR
+1019 AIRNHR

-1042 LLRHLKADLATS
+1042 LLRHIKADLATS

-1059 IVSADALDSQISAA
+1059 IVSADALDSQINAA
-1073 IAAGAVRYLTKP
+1073 IACGAMRYLTKP
-1085 VNVNELLAVMDE
+1085 VNVNELLAVVDE
-1097 VLEQADTHYG
+1097 VLEQADTRYG

>member
-1 MAARLPSRDVVIR
+1 MR
-14 SPWRW
+14 SPPWW
-19 AVIVAVTFVAYVL
+19 AAVVAATLLAYVAL
-32 AGLAGVMLDS
+32 GVAGVLLSDATTLALPMSPAAGLALTCVM
-42 TATLASPMYPAAGVA
+42 
-57 LACVIVYGWR
+57 VYGWR
-67 VLPPVALGGFVVSSS
+67 VLPAVALGAFVVSAWVVSKQDP
-82 FVAQHGMTQ
+82 AGH
-91 YALLL
+91 ALFL
-96 PLVIAA
+96 PLASAA
-102 GSALQAWLGAYLV
+102 GATLQAWLGAYLL
-115 KRFLPTPLKLS
+115 KRVLPAPLKLM

-131 AGFFALGALL
+131 AGFFVLGALVA
-141 SCLINATVGTAALY
+141 CVANASVGTAALY
-155 AVRAL
+155 AL
-160 AVSDL
+160 HAVSASGL
-165 AFTWGT
+165 VLTWGSM
-171 WWIGDC
+171 WVREC
-177 LGVFIAAPIV
+177 LGVFIVAPIV
-187 LTLIGAPRADW
+187 LTLIGSPRADW
-198 APRRTTVA
+198 APRRATVA
-206 VPLILVTVLLAAA
+206 VPLVLVTLLLATATS
-219 IDQVARWEA
+219 QVARWDA
-228 QRSQAATEREAN
+228 QRSQAVTEREAN
-240 NALMTLNFR
+240 NALTALNFR
-249 LQQPLFALQALQ
+249 LQQPLFALQALNA
-261 GAYIAAASVNGA
+261 AYIAAGSVSGA
-273 ELKRVT
+273 QLKRVT
-279 QPWLAAGG
+279 QPWLTPNG
-287 AVHAMGF
+287 AVYAMGF
-294 QERLAPTDVE
+294 NERVARADVD
-304 AAEARAH
+304 AAEARARS
-311 AEGQTSFRV
+311 EGLTGFRV
-320 RNRSAQGGVQA
+320 RDRIEQKGGQSFV
-331 FSGDEAYA
+331 GEEAYA
-339 VRYIEPMESQGH
+339 VRYIEPVNLQSQG
-351 ALGLNALDVPAT
+351 LGLNALAVPAT
-363 RDAIVSAVLSG
+363 KDAVLSAVLSG
-374 RATVSALHAEASGAA
+374 RPTVSGPHVVATAAVGAA
-389 GAVHSASTSAASNVS
+389 DTVGAAA
-404 IDATATGSAGSVF
+404 AGSSV
-417 NGSSLVIYQ
+417 LIYQ
-426 AIYHGEPT
+426 AVYNGDPT
-434 TPESR
+434 TPEAR

-445 VVFAAFRID
+445 VAFAAVRVD
-454 DILLP
+454 DITASLM
-459 LTQQLPP
+459 QMLPP

-471 VTQTTPTAPT
+471 VTQAEASAGQDAST
-481 APTAPSVPSVP
+481 
-492 MRRLAGPAGCEMRT
+492 RRLAGPPGCEMRT

-514 LTYAERPWTLRVNQ
+514 ITYAEQPWVLRVNQ
-528 ATHVPGTSTREN
+528 STLGPGTSTRDN
-540 DGWLFSIIGVLST
+540 DGWLFSIVGVLFT
-553 GVLGALLLTVTGRTL
+553 GVLGALLLTVTGRTR

-575 ERTAALQQE
+575 QRTAALQQE
-584 VVERQQAESALRE
+584 VVERKQAESALIE

-626 PRFCELTGYSADEL
+626 PRFCELTGYSAEEL

-665 TGEIPLYR
+665 TGEIPVYR
-673 RNKRYIARDGHTL
+673 RNKRYIARDGRTL

-711 ITDHMKLAEAQQ
+711 ITDHLKLAEAQQ

-805 LQIEPL
+805 LNIEPL
-811 ELSALLAR
+811 DLAALFAR
-819 TVPLVE
+819 TLPLVE

-830 RGIRISLDLAPNA
+830 RGIRISQDLATNA
-843 MRVQGDSTRVKQIL
+843 LRINGDNTRVKQIL
-857 TNLLTNAVKYNAD
+857 TNLLTNAVKYNTD
-870 QGRIHVATRMHGLE
+870 KGRIHVATRVHAAE
-884 IEISVTDTGLGM
+884 VEISVTDTGLGM

-909 RLGRERST
+909 RLGRERSA

-926 ISKRLAELMGGNLRA
+926 ISQRLAELMGGSLRA

-947 GSVFILSLPTLQG
+947 GSVFILSLPKLQG
-960 HETVRSDFD
+960 DDTVRSDLD
-969 PLLTQPAQYHQRTV
+969 HLHTQPAQYHQRTV

-993 EVMRGVLAQRPQVRM
+993 EVMRGVLSQRPQVRM

-1025 PDMILLDMHLPD
+1025 PDLILLDMHLPD

-1059 IVSADALDSQISAA
+1059 IVSADALDSQISDALDS
-1073 IAAGAVRYLTKP
+1073 GALCYLTKP
-1085 VNVNELLAVMDE
+1085 VNVNQLLAVVDE
-1097 VLEQADTHYG
+1097 VLEKVDTHFG